1 MRVRCKKLLGQVKVK
16 PQVFSEL
23 DIGGLITWAHL
34 LLFRDQFKEVG
45 RTESELF
52 PR

>member
-1 MRVRCKKLLGQVKVK
+1 MMVRCKKLLGQVKVR
-16 PQVFSEL
+16 PQVFF
-23 DIGGLITWAHL
+23 DIGGLKTWAYL
-34 LLFRDQFKEVG
+34 LLFRDQFKVVG